1 MKKHYLPLVA
11 GIMAIAVTACGG
23 QKSSTESVE
32 LTGAGAT
39 FPLPFYNMSFEGYGA
54 THDNKISYGGIGSG
68 GGVRNL
74 KDGIVDFAGSDAFL
88 SDKEMSEMEP
98 VVHIPTCMEAV
109 VLAYNLPDVVKLNLS
124 GDVIADIYAGKITDW
139 NDARLQELNPDVKL
153 PAKKIILAYRS
164 DGSGTT
170 FVFTDYLSKVS
181 ESWKNT
187 FGSGKTVDFPVGQAA
202 KGNPGVAGIIA
213 QTPYSLGYIGSEYAF
228 AQKIPYA
235 AVKNQRGE
243 LITPSTESI
252 SAAAGDIPQ
261 DTRCSIT
268 NADAAGAYPIS
279 CFTWL
284 LIYKEQNYSD
294 RSEAQAKATLDL
306 MQYMLSDSVQQTTA
320 TVHYAPLPKK
330 AVEQSYCKA
339 DILCKTKFLEFY
351 LFCRLL
357 LFLSSVGESY
367 IPSLPMPPERSNI
380 LVSGILSSPT
390 TG

>member
-1 MKKHYLPLVA
+1 MKKHYLSLVA
-11 GIMAIAVTACGG
+11 GIMALAVTACGG
-23 QKSSTESVE
+23 QKSSTDSVE

-39 FPLPFYNMSFEGYGA
+39 FPLPFYNMSFEGYSA
-54 THDNKISYGGIGSG
+54 THNNKVSYGGIGSG

-88 SDKEMSEMEP
+88 SDAEMKEMDP
-98 VVHIPTCMEAV
+98 VVHIPTCMGAV

-124 GDVIADIYAGKITDW
+124 GDIIADIYAGKITDW

-187 FGSGKTVDFPVGQAA
+187 YGAGKTVDFPVGQAA

-243 LITPSTESI
+243 LVSPSTESI

-268 NADAAGAYPIS
+268 NADVAGAYPIS

-294 RSEAQAKATLDL
+294 RSEAQAKATVDL

-330 AVEQSYCKA
+330 AIEQSLANLKTVTYQGQP
-339 DILCKTKFLEFY
+339 ILK
-351 LFCRLL
+351 
-357 LFLSSVGESY
+357 
-367 IPSLPMPPERSNI
+367 
-380 LVSGILSSPT
+380 
-390 TG
+390 